1 MYASCEGVCGRAAIA
16 MSGTWFMVYDICRSE
31 DKLRI
36 ECTVVVVKEEK
47 SRILAPELLKWR
59 LLVTR
64 RTEGNVAGSKDPT
77 RRSGG
82 NKEKIGNKIAICT

>member
-1 MYASCEGVCGRAAIA
+1 
-16 MSGTWFMVYDICRSE
+16 MVYDICRSE

-47 SRILAPELLKWR
+47 SRLLAPELLKWR

-82 NKEKIGNKIAICT
+82 NKEKIGNEIAICT